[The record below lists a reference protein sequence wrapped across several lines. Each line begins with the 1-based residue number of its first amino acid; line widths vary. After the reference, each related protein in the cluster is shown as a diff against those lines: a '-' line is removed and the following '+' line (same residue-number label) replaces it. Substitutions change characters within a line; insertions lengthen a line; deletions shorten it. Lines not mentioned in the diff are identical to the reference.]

1 MSLQIFGPESSGKTT
16 LALHAIAEAQKAG
29 RTCVFIDAEHALD
42 KVYARV
48 GKRPLATIWL
58 LCCSRLVGWGL
69 DLQKD
74 RAWWASPDAANA
86 PLSAVRQPRW
96 FEGSRHVLLSSFALT
111 SVSNCSFS
119 QALGVDVDQ
128 MLLVQ
133 PDCGEDALEIADQ
146 LARTGEFGMVVVD
159 SVSALVPRVELEGE
173 IGQVTVGAQARM
185 MSSAM
190 RKLCGSLA
198 KGKTTLLFL
207 NQIRLKVGEGKGLWV
222 LWQTRCE
229 SRVRGGGTGSWI
241 DSQQHCSKAWR
252 LSAYHLALRR
262 LHQPCKS
269 PCARCSCCWETHT

>member
-1 MSLQIFGPESSGKTT
+1 MVKS
-16 LALHAIAEAQKAG
+16 
-29 RTCVFIDAEHALD
+29 
-42 KVYARV
+42 
-48 GKRPLATIWL
+48 
-58 LCCSRLVGWGL
+58 
-69 DLQKD
+69 
-74 RAWWASPDAANA
+74 
-86 PLSAVRQPRW
+86 
-96 FEGSRHVLLSSFALT
+96 SRHALLSSFALT
-111 SVSNCSFS
+111 TCSFS

-207 NQIRLKVGEGKGLWV
+207 NQIRLKVGEGKGARV
-222 LWQTRCE
+222 L
-229 SRVRGGGTGSWI
+229 GGHAEKVQGGEGTEAGLAAGSI
-241 DSQQHCSKAWR
+241 A
-252 LSAYHLALRR
+252 
-262 LHQPCKS
+262 
-269 PCARCSCCWETHT
+269 ARHGG